1 VRRSKLDLAQMAAA
15 FLLPLV
21 LVAAAGWFSW
31 SQTWERAEAEL
42 VRSADGAAEYAQRM
56 FASAVLAGRLTNS
69 LLEGASD
76 DDIRQNEAGYHE
88 SLAQIMPDLPGAI
101 TITVSD
107 GQGQLL
113 LISTEYPA
121 PRLSVADPEW
131 VAALQEPGAPDVY
144 VGALAEGRVRGR
156 LFFSI
161 SLPRTRSGNSQP
173 EGAYDGLLTISLD
186 PHVIAA
192 GLLSTSH
199 EQDDVIAL
207 LRSDGHIL
215 STTRGLRFDIPRIPA
230 TSPLLAAIEAGQT
243 RGMYEGQSLGMR
255 SALPAGRGLLI
266 AFRQVGTLPVY
277 VTVSRTPQAVLAPW
291 WRTLAGLLAVGLPAS
306 LALGLLSLT
315 AVRRRNALTAS
326 QAELAASFDSAAI
339 GMAMVDDTERRI
351 LKVNRRLCEMSGRDE
366 GELTGMTLHTL
377 LRPATPGTD
386 DVDDAELWIMDCPN
400 GSPRWVECTIAP
412 VTRTHPDAPATLVAT
427 VNDITERKESQ
438 QRQALLSREV
448 DHRAKNVLAIV
459 RAVIR
464 LASGPETAPFADKI
478 EGRVKALARAHELL
492 ARDRWEGTDLGDLI
506 RDELAPYRDGARVTI
521 SGSVVRIAP
530 AAVQP
535 LSMALHELATNALK
549 HGALGPPEGSVSVS
563 WARTLDARL
572 VLNWD
577 ERTDRPPKVDP
588 DSRGAGL
595 RILRGS
601 VEQLGG
607 TVEQDWRATGL
618 ACTITL
624 PPETL
629 AAEAD
634 PASGK
639 AVAAN
644 TPEGPAP
651 RRSLAGLRVLLVEDE
666 VLLAMD
672 LHETLTAQGCE
683 VIGPASTLKA
693 AWALAR
699 QHSGRIDV
707 AVLDMN
713 LHGVTTLELARHLHG
728 EGAICIFV
736 SGYSELPDEADAS
749 WVLLR
754 KPVDAQQLASALQA
768 APVRF
773 SDVREAQASGA
784 G

>member
-1 VRRSKLDLAQMAAA
+1 
-15 FLLPLV
+15 
-21 LVAAAGWFSW
+21 
-31 SQTWERAEAEL
+31 
-42 VRSADGAAEYAQRM
+42 
-56 FASAVLAGRLTNS
+56 
-69 LLEGASD
+69 
-76 DDIRQNEAGYHE
+76 
-88 SLAQIMPDLPGAI
+88 
-101 TITVSD
+101 
-107 GQGQLL
+107 
-113 LISTEYPA
+113 
-121 PRLSVADPEW
+121 
-131 VAALQEPGAPDVY
+131 
-144 VGALAEGRVRGR
+144 
-156 LFFSI
+156 
-161 SLPRTRSGNSQP
+161 
-173 EGAYDGLLTISLD
+173 
-186 PHVIAA
+186 
-192 GLLSTSH
+192 
-199 EQDDVIAL
+199 
-207 LRSDGHIL
+207 
-215 STTRGLRFDIPRIPA
+215 
-230 TSPLLAAIEAGQT
+230 
-243 RGMYEGQSLGMR
+243 
-255 SALPAGRGLLI
+255 
-266 AFRQVGTLPVY
+266 
-277 VTVSRTPQAVLAPW
+277 
-291 WRTLAGLLAVGLPAS
+291 
-306 LALGLLSLT
+306 
-315 AVRRRNALTAS
+315 
-326 QAELAASFDSAAI
+326 
-339 GMAMVDDTERRI
+339 
-351 LKVNRRLCEMSGRDE
+351 
-366 GELTGMTLHTL
+366 
-377 LRPATPGTD
+377 
-386 DVDDAELWIMDCPN
+386 
-400 GSPRWVECTIAP
+400 
-412 VTRTHPDAPATLVAT
+412 
-427 VNDITERKESQ
+427 
-438 QRQALLSREV
+438 
-448 DHRAKNVLAIV
+448 
-459 RAVIR
+459 
-464 LASGPETAPFADKI
+464 
-478 EGRVKALARAHELL
+478 
-492 ARDRWEGTDLGDLI
+492 
-506 RDELAPYRDGARVTI
+506 
-521 SGSVVRIAP
+521 
-530 AAVQP
+530 
-535 LSMALHELATNALK
+535 
-549 HGALGPPEGSVSVS
+549 VSVS
-563 WARTLDARL
+563 WARTPDARL

-607 TVEQDWRATGL
+607 TVEQDWRTTGL